1 MMPNVI
7 EVSAQINVYHS
18 RQPLQYPLGYSI
30 YCLMGMTPRPVPVG
44 APPEVR
50 FKDRLKDQFQC
61 VIYLAKV
68 MVWSEG
74 LAE

>member
-1 MMPNVI
+1 LTQDQGKTW
-7 EVSAQINVYHS
+7 AQTEFGEAKLGDLRLSKRLTLIAETLINHPTS
-18 RQPLQYPLGYSI
+18 SI
-30 YCLMGMTPRPVPVG
+30 PQACGSWNITKATY
-44 APPEVR
+44 
-50 FKDRLKDQFQC
+50 

>member
-1 MMPNVI
+1 VGVGTEIDRIFTPIRSKTAQAV
-7 EVSAQINVYHS
+7 EV
-18 RQPLQYPLGYSI
+18 G
-30 YCLMGMTPRPVPVG
+30 
-44 APPEVR
+44 
-50 FKDRLKDQFQC
+50 